1 MELLAACP
9 TCDLLLVL
17 SLMILVGL
25 FIGRYAERLKL
36 PSVSGYLLVGI
47 LFGFVLLWLYSDGL
61 LDTFLF
67 ITKFALGFI
76 AFSIGLELDFKRLWA
91 RRNEVIVVTM
101 VQAVG
106 AFILTSIGLWI
117 FGMPLHIALIL
128 GSIAIATEPGP
139 ILFLTKRYK
148 TKGDLTDTLV
158 PLHGLED
165 AFAIIVFGVVLS
177 YAVGVDQGL
186 PMTMRNILEGPV
198 FELVFSIG
206 LGSII
211 GFGFRTIIR
220 KLDYGDRD
228 KDMVVF
234 VSAFVAIMAAIAL
247 ANRGMSL
254 FGFSI
259 HLSPVL
265 LPMVVGIVFAN
276 TSSPLAKKETEHMLD
291 TFSPPIIITFFTVVG
306 AEMVFFLFGGSFT
319 MTGLFIRF
327 SIVYILFRLAGKL
340 LGTYIGAR
348 TGKAST
354 SVRRYLGL
362 CLIPQAQAAIGLALY
377 AQSMLSS
384 TPYTDKLVLIVVIG
398 TLVYELF
405 GPIGLRH
412 ALLKCEDCYPLTE
425 IERKR

>member
-1 MELLAACP
+1 MIILAACP

-17 SLMILVGL
+17 SLMILLGL
-25 FIGRYAERLKL
+25 FIGRYAERIKL
-36 PSVSGYLLVGI
+36 PSISGYLLVGI
-47 LFGFVLLWLYSDGL
+47 LFGFVLLWVHNDDL
-61 LDTFLF
+61 LETFLF

-91 RRNEVIVVTM
+91 RRNEVILVTM
-101 VQAVG
+101 IQAIG
-106 AFILTSIGLWI
+106 AFLLTAVGLWI
-117 FGMPLHIALIL
+117 FGMPIHIALVL

-148 TKGDLTDTLV
+148 TKGDLTNTLV

-165 AFAIIVFGVVLS
+165 AFAIIVFGLVLS
-177 YAVGVDQGL
+177 YAVGVDQGVS
-186 PMTMRNILEGPV
+186 MTFRNIMEGPV

-206 LGSII
+206 LGTII
-211 GFGFRTIIR
+211 GFAFRSIIR
-220 KLDYGDRD
+220 KLDYRDRD

-234 VSAFVAIMAAIAL
+234 VSAFVTIMAAIAI
-247 ANRGMSL
+247 ANRGIML

-276 TSSPLAKKETEHMLD
+276 TSTPLARKETEHMLD

-306 AEMVFFLFGGSFT
+306 AEMVFFLFAGDFT
-319 MTGLFIRF
+319 VTGLFIRF
-327 SIVYILFRLAGKL
+327 AIVYIVFRLAGKL
-340 LGTYIGAR
+340 LGTYLGAR
-348 TGKAST
+348 IGKAST

-377 AQSMLSS
+377 AQSLLSS
-384 TPYTDKLVLIVVIG
+384 SPYTDKLVLIVVAG

-412 ALLKCEDCYPLTE
+412 ALLKCEDCFPITDF
-425 IERKR
+425 ERTR